1 MIDMPM
7 KFAGSPEEREA
18 NYNSHRFDTESAR
31 CIECDCRPW
40 GRIVEWTCGAE
51 VPRVLEG

>member
-18 NYNSHRFDTESAR
+18 NYNSHRFDTESAAMMRANR
-31 CIECDCRPW
+31 CRLS
-40 GRIVEWTCGAE
+40 A
-51 VPRVLEG
+51 